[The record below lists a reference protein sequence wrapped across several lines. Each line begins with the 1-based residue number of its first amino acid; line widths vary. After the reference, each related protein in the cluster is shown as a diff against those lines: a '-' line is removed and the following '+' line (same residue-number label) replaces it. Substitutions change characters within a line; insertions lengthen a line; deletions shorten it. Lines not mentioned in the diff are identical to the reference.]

1 MTPRITLVTD
11 IELPPV
17 IVWDALVDPELLEGW
32 LGVASGDVKELTPPV
47 RLRTVGPAD
56 GDTVF
61 ELEPIEGG
69 LRGISTRL
77 RVTVDSGGS
86 RAGGE
91 LWALWRDRLDALEE
105 LLRGH
110 PRR

>member
-1 MTPRITLVTD
+1 MIHRITLVTD
-11 IELPPV
+11 IELPPA

-32 LGVASGDVKELTPPV
+32 LGAVPGDVAEIEPPV

-56 GDTVF
+56 GDTTF

-69 LRGISTRL
+69 LRGMSTRL
-77 RVTVDSGGS
+77 RVTADSGRGH
-86 RAGGE
+86 AAGE
-91 LWALWRDRLDALEE
+91 LRALWRDRLDALEE